1 MRTINI
7 HARWLVGLAST
18 LATLGMAP
26 PAHGQAAGVA
36 PTSDFFVSSKKKT
49 SHYGKVGELVAG
61 RQRTYLAFMR
71 FTLASPVPAT
81 GRAVLRL
88 YPLADSTTGLIV
100 RRATGGSWAEKSAAY
115 SGAPKMGSGGVA
127 SGPLHKGQWVDIDV
141 TRLVGSATAVSLGMV
156 TTSQS
161 PVVVASREAGVTA
174 PQLVAA
180 AQ

>member
-1 MRTINI
+1 
-7 HARWLVGLAST
+7 
-18 LATLGMAP
+18 
-26 PAHGQAAGVA
+26 
-36 PTSDFFVSSKKKT
+36 
-49 SHYGKVGELVAG
+49 
-61 RQRTYLAFMR
+61 
-71 FTLASPVPAT
+71 
-81 GRAVLRL
+81 
-88 YPLADSTTGLIV
+88 V